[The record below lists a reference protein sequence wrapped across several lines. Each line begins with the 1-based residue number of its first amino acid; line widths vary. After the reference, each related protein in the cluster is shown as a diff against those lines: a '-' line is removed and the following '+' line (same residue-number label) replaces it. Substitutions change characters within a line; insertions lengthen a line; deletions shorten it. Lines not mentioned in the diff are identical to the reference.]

1 MDRKRNAGFTLVEMM
16 AVVVIIAVLAAMVVP
31 RFAGRSEEARR
42 SAAAADIQANLAN
55 ALDLFELDN
64 GFYPSTAQGLE
75 ALRAEPTAPPAPP
88 RWKGPYIKKRG
99 ALNDPWGR
107 PYVYVSPG
115 SNNKNDYD
123 LSSLGPDG
131 APGTPDDIA
140 NWDADEP
147 S

>member
-1 MDRKRNAGFTLVEMM
+1 MERRRDGGFTLVEML

-42 SAAAADIQANLAN
+42 SAASADIQANLAG

-64 GFYPSTAQGLE
+64 GFYPTTAQGLE
-75 ALRAEPTAPPAPP
+75 ALRTEPAVAPMPP

-107 PYVYVSPG
+107 PYVYAAPG
-115 SNNKNDYD
+115 AHNEKDYD
-123 LSSLGPDG
+123 LSSSGADGEPD
-131 APGTPDDIA
+131 TPDDIT
-140 NWDADEP
+140 NWSGDDP

>member
-1 MDRKRNAGFTLVEMM
+1 MDRRRDAGFTLVEML

-42 SAAAADIQANLAN
+42 SAASADIHANLAG

-64 GFYPSTAQGLE
+64 GFYPTTAQGLE
-75 ALRAEPTAPPAPP
+75 ALRTEPSVSPAPP

-107 PYVYVSPG
+107 AYVYIAPG
-115 SNNKNDYD
+115 ARNKGDYD
-123 LSSLGPDG
+123 LSSAGADG
-131 APGTPDDIA
+131 APDTPDDIP
-140 NWDADEP
+140 NWSGDDP